1 MQHDLQV
8 ISLYFRGLFYRYD
21 NPKGGI
27 PLQDTLLIKEMLLR
41 KVLAPHPLD
50 ETRGI
55 LTFRGER
62 YAKDIV
68 HKMIRPLLYLVFSAL
83 LAVALLEL

>member
-1 MQHDLQV
+1 MQHDLQ
-8 ISLYFRGLFYRYD
+8 IIALYFRGLFYRYD

-27 PLQDTLLIKEMLLR
+27 LLTDSLLIQEMLLR

-50 ETRGI
+50 ATRGI
-55 LTFRGER
+55 LTLRGER

-68 HKMIRPLLYLVFSAL
+68 HKMIRPLLYIVFSAL
-83 LAVALLEL
+83 LAVALFGL

>member
-1 MQHDLQV
+1 
-8 ISLYFRGLFYRYD
+8 
-21 NPKGGI
+21 
-27 PLQDTLLIKEMLLR
+27 MLLR

-83 LAVALLEL
+83 LAVALLGL